1 MIYSSPRWCQR
12 VTHSNIRREKQTVET
27 ATILI
32 LDDDKT
38 FTGLLKTVFELEGYQ
53 AAVTTRLADLMPVV
67 RQVKPALLV
76 MDVHV
81 GQEDTLGTLR
91 ELKSDEMTKTMPVIM
106 ASGMDRSDE
115 CLNAGANAFI
125 LKPFRPTELLEIA
138 EQFIGKQD
146 KSK

>member
-1 MIYSSPRWCQR
+1 M
-12 VTHSNIRREKQTVET
+12 ET

-81 GQEDTLGTLR
+81 GQEDTLGALR
-91 ELKSDEMTKTMPVIM
+91 ELKSDEITKTIPVIM
-106 ASGMDRSDE
+106 ASGMDRSNE
-115 CLNAGANAFI
+115 CLNTGADAFI
-125 LKPFRPTELLEIA
+125 LKPFRPAELLEIA
-138 EQFIGKQD
+138 ERFIGEQD
-146 KSK
+146 TIK

>member
-1 MIYSSPRWCQR
+1 
-12 VTHSNIRREKQTVET
+12 VET

-91 ELKSDEMTKTMPVIM
+91 ELKSDEVTKTMPVIM

-138 EQFIGKQD
+138 ERFIGEQD
-146 KSK
+146 TSK

>member
-1 MIYSSPRWCQR
+1 
-12 VTHSNIRREKQTVET
+12 VET

-91 ELKSDEMTKTMPVIM
+91 ELKSDEVTKTMPVIM

-138 EQFIGKQD
+138 ERFIGEQD
-146 KSK
+146 TNK

>member
-1 MIYSSPRWCQR
+1 M
-12 VTHSNIRREKQTVET
+12 ET

-67 RQVKPALLV
+67 HQVKPALLV
-76 MDVHV
+76 MDIHV
-81 GQEDTLGTLR
+81 GQEDTLSALR
-91 ELKSDEMTKTMPVIM
+91 ELKSNETTKTIPVIM

-115 CLNAGANAFI
+115 CLNAGADAFI

-138 EQFIGKQD
+138 ERFIGKQD
-146 KSK
+146 TSK

>member
-1 MIYSSPRWCQR
+1 
-12 VTHSNIRREKQTVET
+12 VET

-67 RQVKPALLV
+67 HQVKPALLV
-76 MDVHV
+76 MDIHV
-81 GQEDTLGTLR
+81 GQEDTLSALR
-91 ELKSDEMTKTMPVIM
+91 ELKSNETTKTIPVIM

-115 CLNAGANAFI
+115 CLNAGADAFI

-138 EQFIGKQD
+138 ERFIGKQD
-146 KSK
+146 TSK